1 MRNRTMLI
9 ALAIDRIS
17 ELAIESEDYETL
29 VSSTAALKTLDIMQK
44 LGFKRISLDETTYN
58 ITMRD

>member
-1 MRNRTMLI
+1 MLI

-17 ELAIESEDYETL
+17 ELAVESEDYEIL
-29 VSSTAALKTLDIMQK
+29 VSSTAALKTLGILQK
-44 LGFKRISLDETTYN
+44 LGFKSISIDETTYN